1 MSKIETLP
9 RNLGRQERSKET
21 IKIIIQAARL
31 LLVEQGPKA
40 FNTNKIAKRA
50 GVSIGSL
57 YQYFPNKNSICSY
70 FFSFYFQDQI
80 DMVLKNL
87 DAIQYP
93 EDISKVVAKIID
105 ELFIY
110 RKNEDIITR
119 STALMISEGI
129 FNDQLTE
136 KKAELSEKVLE
147 ALHCQLGVIKNKTNL
162 IKINLLVESIDAMI
176 FKFNDVSIEGEVED
190 QDELKRFATKFISDA
205 FYSMIPFQEI
215 RAN

>member
-9 RNLGRQERSKET
+9 RNIGRQERSKET

-31 LLVEQGPKA
+31 LLIEQGPKA

-70 FFSFYFQDQI
+70 FFNFYFQDQI
-80 DMVLKNL
+80 DMVLRNL
-87 DAIQYP
+87 ETIQYP
-93 EDISKVVAKIID
+93 EDIKRVVAKIID

-119 STALMISEGI
+119 STALMISEGL
-129 FNDQLTE
+129 FNDQLIE

-147 ALHCQLGVIKNKTNL
+147 VLHSRLGVIKNKTNL

-176 FKFNDVSIEGEVED
+176 FKINDVSSDQEAED
-190 QDELKRFATKFISDA
+190 QEELKRFATQFISDA
-205 FYSMIPFQEI
+205 FDSMIPFQEI
-215 RAN
+215 CAN